1 MQESN
6 FSFMLLQFKDKVP
19 NDALLPLKESLE
31 KANEAAIEMLVF
43 ANLKNPLLALVLSLL
58 LPGADRIYKGDMV
71 LGLVKIIFFIAV
83 YVSAGVV
90 ANDGIAEN
98 LSFAAIM
105 LWFACFC
112 SAFAWAVA
120 DIFLVYR
127 GVKRDNLTKIFE
139 ILNKTKQR

>member
-19 NDALLPLKESLE
+19 NDAILPLKESLE

-83 YVSAGVV
+83 YVSAGVM
-90 ANDGIAEN
+90 ANDGVAEN

-105 LWFACFC
+105 LWFACFF

-127 GVKRDNLTKIFE
+127 GVKRDNLAKIFE

>member
-58 LPGADRIYKGDMV
+58 LPGADRIYKGDIV
-71 LGLVKIIFFIAV
+71 LGLAKIIFLIAI

-90 ANDGIAEN
+90 ANDGVAEN
-98 LSFAAIM
+98 LSFAVLM
-105 LWFACFC
+105 LWFACFF

-127 GVKRDNLTKIFE
+127 GVKRDNLAKIFE

>member
-1 MQESN
+1 
-6 FSFMLLQFKDKVP
+6 MLLQFKDKVP

-58 LPGADRIYKGDMV
+58 LPGADRIYKGDIV
-71 LGLVKIIFFIAV
+71 LGLAKIIFLIAI

-90 ANDGIAEN
+90 ANDGVAEN
-98 LSFAAIM
+98 LSFAVLM
-105 LWFACFC
+105 LWFACFF

-127 GVKRDNLTKIFE
+127 GVKRDNLAKIFE

>member
-31 KANEAAIEMLVF
+31 KANEAAMEMLVF

-71 LGLVKIIFFIAV
+71 LGLAKIIFLIAI
-83 YVSAGVV
+83 YVSAGVM
-90 ANDGIAEN
+90 ANDGVAEN
-98 LSFAAIM
+98 LSFAALM
-105 LWFACFC
+105 LWFACFF
-112 SAFAWAVA
+112 SAFAWVVA